1 MKKVSTQQNQRHIRL
16 MKKRTMREDKRK
28 VKREIVLVA
37 MRKINLAHKKI
48 ARAQRKMRRLAKQVS
63 SSRAL

>member
-1 MKKVSTQQNQRHIRL
+1 